1 MKSKLFLLSLVAL
14 TLAFTACNKNQ
25 DEPQQSETDAT
36 ISVAVKSADLRAYE
50 DGTGDADKKV
60 QKLAVMVYQ
69 GGAQVAFKEVTDGSL
84 EVKDIETT
92 AGAKTLVVVANY
104 ANQNLK
110 GLSLDKVKALT
121 HTLSADDQDPNKGTF
136 MLTAEPVAVTLQK
149 GKNYYG
155 YEAGADNRISVDE
168 PIELKHIHA
177 GMALTSVTVNFAEP
191 YKALYGVKFD
201 NLDNKGQLI
210 ALVAKA
216 QSNIFGEPLANAD
229 LNYLY
234 GVQLFGKTD
243 GKYTPAE
250 ANYKEMAELKMDL
263 TEVGTEMKGK
273 GFYVLENN
281 SAKHPTIL
289 CLKGELTQADGTALT
304 DDQAAQAVDAGWIVS
319 KTDHSTYYPV
329 LVNWEK
335 DGYTFEGTTDKNG
348 IVRNNKYEIS
358 LTITG
363 PGTNSPEDPTAEKA
377 NLDVKCTVLPWVI
390 VKQNVVW

>member
-1 MKSKLFLLSLVAL
+1 MKSKFFLLSLVAL
-14 TLAFTACNKNQ
+14 ALAFTACNKNQ
-25 DEPQQSETDAT
+25 DEPLQSETDAT

-50 DGTGDADKKV
+50 DGAGDADMKV

-104 ANQNLK
+104 ANQNLQ

-136 MLTAEPVAVTLQK
+136 MLTAEPVSVTLNK

-155 YEAGADNRISVDE
+155 YAAGDGNRISVDK
-168 PIELKHIHA
+168 PIELQHIHA
-177 GMALTSVTVNFAEP
+177 GMALTNLTVKFADS
-191 YKALYGVKFD
+191 YKTLYGVKFD
-201 NLDNKGQLI
+201 EGELI
-210 ALVAKA
+210 ALIAKA
-216 QSNIFGEPLANAD
+216 QSNVFGEPLVNAD
-229 LNYLY
+229 ANYFY
-234 GVQLFGKTD
+234 GVKLFGKTD
-243 GKYTPAE
+243 SKYTPD
-250 ANYKEMAELKMDL
+250 NYTEMPELKMAL
-263 TEVGTEMKGK
+263 TETGAQTGK

-281 SAKHPTIL
+281 DAKHPTIL
-289 CLKGELTQADGTALT
+289 CLKGELTQADGTPLT
-304 DDQAAQAVDAGWIVS
+304 AEQAAQAVEAGWIVS
-319 KTDHSTYYPV
+319 AEDHSTYYPV

-377 NLDVKCTVLPWVI
+377 NLDVKCTVVPWVI

>member
-1 MKSKLFLLSLVAL
+1 MKSKFFLLSLVAL
-14 TLAFTACNKNQ
+14 ALAFTACNKNQ

-50 DGTGDADKKV
+50 NGAGDADMKV

-69 GGAQVAFKEVTDGSL
+69 GEAQVAFKEVTDGSL

-92 AGAKTLVVVANY
+92 SGAKTLVVVANY
-104 ANQNLK
+104 ANENLQ
-110 GLSLDKVKALT
+110 GLSLTKIKKLT

-136 MLTAEPVAVTLQK
+136 MLTAEPVSVNLEK
-149 GKNYYG
+149 GNNYYG
-155 YEAGADNRISVDE
+155 YAAGEGNRISVDQ

-177 GMALTSVTVNFAEP
+177 GMSLAGVTVEFAEP

-201 NLDNKGQLI
+201 KKGQLI
-210 ALVAKA
+210 ALIAKA
-216 QSNIFGEPLANAD
+216 QSNVFGESLVNDDAK
-229 LNYLY
+229 YFY
-234 GVQLFGKTD
+234 GAKLFGTKD
-243 GKYTPAE
+243 NKYTPAE
-250 ANYKEMAELKMDL
+250 ANYKEMAALKMAL
-263 TEVGTEMKGK
+263 TETGAQTGK

-281 SAKHPTIL
+281 DAKHPTIL
-289 CLKGELTQADGTALT
+289 CLKATLTQADGTPLT
-304 DDQAAQAVDAGWIVS
+304 AEQAAQAVEAGWIVS
-319 KTDHSTYYPV
+319 TTDHSTYYPV

-377 NLDVKCTVLPWVI
+377 NLDVKCKVLPWVI

>member
-1 MKSKLFLLSLVAL
+1 MKSKFFLLSLVAL
-14 TLAFTACNKNQ
+14 ALAFTACNKNQ
-25 DEPQQSETDAT
+25 DEPLQSETDAT

-50 DGTGDADKKV
+50 DGAGDADMKV

-69 GGAQVAFKEVTDGSL
+69 GEAQVAYKEADQAGSL
-84 EVKDIETT
+84 EVTKIQTT
-92 AGAKTLVVVANY
+92 SGAKTLVVVANY
-104 ANQNLK
+104 ANENLQ
-110 GLSLDKVKALT
+110 GLSLTKIKKLT

-136 MLTAEPVAVTLQK
+136 MLTAEPVSVNLEK
-149 GKNYYG
+149 GNNYYG
-155 YEAGADNRISVDE
+155 YAAGDGNRISVDQ

-177 GMALTSVTVNFAEP
+177 GMSLAGVTVEFAEP

-201 NLDNKGQLI
+201 KKGQLI
-210 ALVAKA
+210 ALIAKA
-216 QSNIFGEPLANAD
+216 QSNVFGEPLANAD

-329 LVNWEK
+329 LVNWTKE
-335 DGYTFEGTTDKNG
+335 GYSYDTGYQAKNA
-348 IVRNNKYEIS
+348 IERNHKYEIT
-358 LTITG
+358 LKITG

-377 NLDVKCTVLPWVI
+377 NLDVKCKVLPWVI

>member
-14 TLAFTACNKNQ
+14 ALAFTACNKNQ

-50 DGTGDADKKV
+50 DGAGDADKKV

-110 GLSLDKVKALT
+110 GLSFDKVKALT

-136 MLTAEPVAVTLQK
+136 MLTAEPVAVTLQN

-155 YEAGADNRISVDE
+155 YEAGEGNLISKK

-177 GMALTSVTVNFAEP
+177 GMSLAGVTVEFAEP
-191 YKALYGVKFD
+191 YAALYGVKFD
-201 NLDNKGQLI
+201 KGELI
-210 ALVAKA
+210 ALIAKA
-216 QSNIFGEPLANAD
+216 QSNVFGEPLANAD
-229 LNYLY
+229 PNYLY
-234 GVQLFGKTD
+234 GVQLFGKTK
-243 GKYTPAE
+243 GKYTP
-250 ANYKEMAELKMDL
+250 KETDYTKMAELKMDL
-263 TEVGTEMKGK
+263 TEVSETMTGK

-281 SAKHPTIL
+281 SAEHPTIL
-289 CLKGELTQADGTALT
+289 CLKGTLTQANGDPLTA
-304 DDQAAQAVDAGWIVS
+304 DQAAQAVDAGWIVS
-319 KTDHSTYYPV
+319 ADDHSTYYPV
-329 LVNWEK
+329 LVNWTKEGYSYDK
-335 DGYTFEGTTDKNG
+335 DYQAKNA
-348 IVRNNKYEIS
+348 IERNHKYEIT
-358 LTITG
+358 LKITG

-377 NLDVKCTVLPWVI
+377 NLDVKCKVLPWVI

>member
-14 TLAFTACNKNQ
+14 ALAFTACNKNQ

-50 DGTGDADKKV
+50 DGAGDADKKV

-104 ANQNLK
+104 ADKSLQ

-136 MLTAEPVAVTLQK
+136 MLTAEPVPVTLDK

-155 YEAGADNRISVDE
+155 YAAGDGNLISKDK

-177 GMALTSVTVNFAEP
+177 GMALTNLTVKFADSYAALYSVNFDE
-191 YKALYGVKFD
+191 GE
-201 NLDNKGQLI
+201 LI
-210 ALVAKA
+210 GLVAKA
-216 QSNIFGEPLANAD
+216 QSNVFGEPLANAD
-229 LNYLY
+229 ANYFY
-234 GVQLFGKTD
+234 GAELFGKTD
-243 GKYTPAE
+243 GKYTPD
-250 ANYKEMAELKMDL
+250 NYTEMAELKMAL
-263 TEVGTEMKGK
+263 TETGAQTGK

-281 SAKHPTIL
+281 DAKHPTIL
-289 CLKGELTQADGTALT
+289 CLKGELTQAGGDALT
-304 DDQAAQAVDAGWIVS
+304 AEQAAQAVEAGWIVS
-319 KTDHSTYYPV
+319 AEDHSTYYPV

>member
-50 DGTGDADKKV
+50 DGAGDADMKV

-69 GGAQVAFKEVTDGSL
+69 GEAQVAYKEADPAGSL
-84 EVKDIETT
+84 EVTKIQTT
-92 AGAKTLVVVANY
+92 SGAKTLVVVANY
-104 ANQNLK
+104 ANENLQ
-110 GLSLDKVKALT
+110 GLSLTKIKKLT

-136 MLTAEPVAVTLQK
+136 MLTAEPVSVTLEK
-149 GKNYYG
+149 GNNYYG
-155 YEAGADNRISVDE
+155 YAAGDGHRISIGK

-177 GMALTSVTVNFAEP
+177 GMSLAGVTVEFAEP

-201 NLDNKGQLI
+201 KKGQLI
-210 ALVAKA
+210 ALIAKA
-216 QSNIFGEPLANAD
+216 QSNVFGEPLANAD

-263 TEVGTEMKGK
+263 TEVGTEMTGK

-319 KTDHSTYYPV
+319 AEDHSTYYPV
-329 LVNWEK
+329 LVNWTKE
-335 DGYTFEGTTDKNG
+335 GYSYDTGYQAKNA
-348 IVRNNKYEIS
+348 IERNHKYEIT
-358 LTITG
+358 LKITG

-377 NLDVKCTVLPWVI
+377 NLDVMCKVLPWVI

>member
-1 MKSKLFLLSLVAL
+1 MKSKFFLLSLVAL
-14 TLAFTACNKNQ
+14 ALAFTACNKNQ

-50 DGTGDADKKV
+50 NGAGDADMKV

-69 GGAQVAFKEVTDGSL
+69 GEAQVAFKEVTDGSL

-92 AGAKTLVVVANY
+92 SGAKTLVVVANY
-104 ANQNLK
+104 ADKSLQ

-121 HTLSADDQDPNKGTF
+121 HTLAAVDQDPTQGTF
-136 MLTAEPVAVTLQK
+136 MLTAEPVSVTLQK

-155 YEAGADNRISVDE
+155 YAAGEGNLISEDK

-177 GMALTSVTVNFAEP
+177 GMALTNLTVKFAKS
-191 YKALYGVKFD
+191 YATLYGVKFD
-201 NLDNKGQLI
+201 KGELI
-210 ALVAKA
+210 GLVAKA
-216 QSNIFGEPLANAD
+216 QSNVFGESLVNDDAN
-229 LNYLY
+229 YFY
-234 GVQLFGKTD
+234 GVKLFGTKAN
-243 GKYTPAE
+243 KYTPAE
-250 ANYKEMAELKMDL
+250 ANYKEMAELKMAL
-263 TEVGTEMKGK
+263 TETGAQTGK

-281 SAKHPTIL
+281 DAKHPTIL
-289 CLKGELTQADGTALT
+289 CLKATLTQADGTALT
-304 DDQAAQAVDAGWIVS
+304 AEQAAQAVEAGWIVS
-319 KTDHSTYYPV
+319 TTDHSTYYPV

-335 DGYTFEGTTDKNG
+335 DGYTFEGTTDKKG

-377 NLDVKCTVLPWVI
+377 NLDVKCKVLPWVI

>member
-14 TLAFTACNKNQ
+14 ALAFTACNKNQ
-25 DEPQQSETDAT
+25 DEPLQSETDAT

-50 DGTGDADKKV
+50 DGAGDADMKV

-136 MLTAEPVAVTLQK
+136 MLTAEPVAVTLQN

-155 YEAGADNRISVDE
+155 YEAGDGNHISDQ
-168 PIELKHIHA
+168 PIELQHIHA
-177 GMALTSVTVNFAEP
+177 GMSLAGVTVEFAES
-191 YKALYGVKFD
+191 YATLYGVKFD
-201 NLDNKGQLI
+201 NGQLI
-210 ALVAKA
+210 ALIAKA
-216 QSNIFGEPLANAD
+216 QSNVFGKPLANTD
-229 LNYLY
+229 PNYFY

-263 TEVGTEMKGK
+263 TEVSETMTGK

-281 SAKHPTIL
+281 SAEHPTIL
-289 CLKGELTQADGTALT
+289 CLKGELTQANGTALT
-304 DDQAAQAVDAGWIVS
+304 AEQAAQAVEAGWIVS
-319 KTDHSTYYPV
+319 ADDHSTYYPV
-329 LVNWEK
+329 LVNWTKE
-335 DGYTFEGTTDKNG
+335 GYSYDTGYQAKNA
-348 IVRNNKYEIS
+348 IERNHKYEIT
-358 LTITG
+358 LKITG

-377 NLDVKCTVLPWVI
+377 NLDVKCKVLPWVI

>member
-14 TLAFTACNKNQ
+14 ALAFTACNKNQ
-25 DEPQQSETDAT
+25 DEPLQSETDAT

-50 DGTGDADKKV
+50 DGAGDADMKV

-104 ANQNLK
+104 ANQNLQ
-110 GLSLDKVKALT
+110 GLSLTKIKELT

-136 MLTAEPVAVTLQK
+136 MLTAEPVSVTLNK

-155 YEAGADNRISVDE
+155 YAAGDGNRISVDK

-177 GMALTSVTVNFAEP
+177 GMALKNLTVDFADS
-191 YKALYGVKFD
+191 YKTLYGVKFD
-201 NLDNKGQLI
+201 EGELI
-210 ALVAKA
+210 ALIAKA
-216 QSNIFGEPLANAD
+216 QSNVFGEPLVNAD
-229 LNYLY
+229 ANYFY
-234 GVQLFGKTD
+234 GVKLFGKTD
-243 GKYTPAE
+243 GKYTPD
-250 ANYKEMAELKMDL
+250 NYTEMPELKMAL
-263 TEVGTEMKGK
+263 TETGAQTGK

-281 SAKHPTIL
+281 DAKHPTIL

-304 DDQAAQAVDAGWIVS
+304 AEQAAQAVDAGWIVS
-319 KTDHSTYYPV
+319 ADDHSTYYPV
-329 LVNWEK
+329 LVNWTKE
-335 DGYTFEGTTDKNG
+335 GYSYDSGYQAKNA
-348 IVRNNKYEIS
+348 IERNHKYEIT
-358 LTITG
+358 LKITG

-377 NLDVKCTVLPWVI
+377 NLDVKCKVLPWVI

>member
-50 DGTGDADKKV
+50 DGAGNEDKKV

-69 GGAQVAFKEVTDGSL
+69 GDAQVAYKEADQASSL
-84 EVKDIETT
+84 EVTKIQTT
-92 AGAKTLVVVANY
+92 SGAKTLVVVANY
-104 ANQNLK
+104 ANENLK
-110 GLSLDKVKALT
+110 GLSLTKVKALT
-121 HTLSADDQDPNKGTF
+121 HTLSADDQDPTKGTF
-136 MLTAEPVAVTLQK
+136 MLTAEPVSVNLQK
-149 GKNYYG
+149 GNNYYG
-155 YEAGADNRISVDE
+155 YAAGDGNRLSVDK

-177 GMALTSVTVNFAEP
+177 GMSLTSVTVAFADS
-191 YKALYGVKFD
+191 YKTLYNVKFD
-201 NLDNKGQLI
+201 KGALMALI
-210 ALVAKA
+210 AKK
-216 QSNIFGEPLANAD
+216 QSNVFGEPLANAD

-234 GVQLFGKTD
+234 GEKHFGTQPNA
-243 GKYTPAE
+243 YTPAE
-250 ANYKEMAELKMDL
+250 ANYTKMTELKMDI
-263 TEVGTEMKGK
+263 TEVGAAMTGK

-281 SAKHPTIL
+281 SAEHPTIL

-304 DDQAAQAVDAGWIVS
+304 DDQAQQAVEAGWIVS
-319 KTDHSTYYPV
+319 KTDHSTFYPV
-329 LVNWEK
+329 LVNWAK
-335 DGYTFEGTTDKNG
+335 DGYTYEGGHTAKNA
-348 IVRNNKYEIS
+348 IERNNKYEIA

-363 PGTNSPEDPTAEKA
+363 PGTNSPEDPTVETA

>member
-14 TLAFTACNKNQ
+14 ALAFTACNKNQ
-25 DEPQQSETDAT
+25 DEPLQSETDAT

-50 DGTGDADKKV
+50 DGAGDADMKV

-92 AGAKTLVVVANY
+92 AGNKTLVVVANY
-104 ANQNLK
+104 ANQNLQ
-110 GLSLDKVKALT
+110 GLSLTKIKELT

-155 YEAGADNRISVDE
+155 YEAGADNRISVDK

-177 GMALTSVTVNFAEP
+177 GMALTNLTVKFADS
-191 YKALYGVKFD
+191 YKTLYGVKFD
-201 NLDNKGQLI
+201 EGELI
-210 ALVAKA
+210 ALIAKA
-216 QSNIFGEPLANAD
+216 QSNVFGEPLVNAD
-229 LNYLY
+229 ANYFY
-234 GVQLFGKTD
+234 GVKLFGKTD
-243 GKYTPAE
+243 GKYTPD
-250 ANYKEMAELKMDL
+250 NYTEMPELKMAL
-263 TEVGTEMKGK
+263 TETGAQTGK

-281 SAKHPTIL
+281 STDHPTIL
-289 CLKGELTQADGTALT
+289 CLKATLTQADGTKLT
-304 DDQAAQAVDAGWIVS
+304 AEQAAQAAEAGWIVS
-319 KTDHSTYYPV
+319 AEDHSTYYPV

>member
-14 TLAFTACNKNQ
+14 ALAFTACNKNQ

-50 DGTGDADKKV
+50 DGAGDADKKV

-69 GGAQVAFKEVTDGSL
+69 GGAQVAFKEAADASTL

-104 ANQNLK
+104 ADVNLK
-110 GLSLDKVKALT
+110 GLSLEKVKALT
-121 HTLSADDQDPNKGTF
+121 HTLSAVDQDPTQGTF
-136 MLTAEPVAVTLQK
+136 MLTAEPVSVTLDK

-155 YEAGADNRISVDE
+155 YAAGDGNRLSVDK

-177 GMALTSVTVNFAEP
+177 GMALTNLTVKFADSYAALYSVNFDE
-191 YKALYGVKFD
+191 GE
-201 NLDNKGQLI
+201 LI
-210 ALVAKA
+210 GLVAKA
-216 QSNIFGEPLANAD
+216 QSNVFGEPLFNAD
-229 LNYLY
+229 PNYFY
-234 GVQLFGKTD
+234 GAKLFGVKD
-243 GKYTPAE
+243 NKYTPAE
-250 ANYKEMAELKMDL
+250 ANYKEMAALKMAL
-263 TEVGTEMKGK
+263 TETGAQTGK

-281 SAKHPTIL
+281 DAKHPTIL
-289 CLKGELTQADGTALT
+289 CLKATLTQAGGDALT
-304 DDQAAQAVDAGWIVS
+304 DEQAAQAAEAGWIVS
-319 KTDHSTYYPV
+319 ATDHSTYYPV

>member
-1 MKSKLFLLSLVAL
+1 MKSKFFLLSLVAL
-14 TLAFTACNKNQ
+14 ALAFTACNKNQ

-50 DGTGDADKKV
+50 DGAGDADMKV

-69 GGAQVAFKEVTDGSL
+69 GEAQVAFKEVTDGSL

-92 AGAKTLVVVANY
+92 SGAKTLVVVANY
-104 ANQNLK
+104 ANENLQ
-110 GLSLDKVKALT
+110 GLSLTKIKKLT

-136 MLTAEPVAVTLQK
+136 MLTAEPVSVNLEK
-149 GKNYYG
+149 GNNYYG
-155 YEAGADNRISVDE
+155 YAAGEGNRISVDQ

-177 GMALTSVTVNFAEP
+177 GMSLAGVTVEFAEP

-201 NLDNKGQLI
+201 KKGQLI
-210 ALVAKA
+210 ALIAKA
-216 QSNIFGEPLANAD
+216 QSNVFGESLVNDDAK
-229 LNYLY
+229 YFY
-234 GVQLFGKTD
+234 GAKLFGTKD
-243 GKYTPAE
+243 NKYTPAE
-250 ANYKEMAELKMDL
+250 ANYKEMAALKMAL
-263 TEVGTEMKGK
+263 TETGAQTGK

-281 SAKHPTIL
+281 DAKHPTIL
-289 CLKGELTQADGTALT
+289 CLKATLTQADGTPLT
-304 DDQAAQAVDAGWIVS
+304 AEQAAQAVEAGWIVS
-319 KTDHSTYYPV
+319 TTDHSTYYPV

-377 NLDVKCTVLPWVI
+377 NLDVKCKVLPWVI

>member
-14 TLAFTACNKNQ
+14 ALAFTACNKNQ
-25 DEPQQSETDAT
+25 DEPLQSETNAT

-50 DGTGDADKKV
+50 DGLGNEDMKV

-104 ANQNLK
+104 ANENLQ
-110 GLSLDKVKALT
+110 GLSLTKIKALT

-136 MLTAEPVAVTLQK
+136 MLTAEPVPVTLQK

-155 YEAGADNRISVDE
+155 YEDGDGNRISKDK

-177 GMALTSVTVNFAEP
+177 GMALTNLTVKFADS
-191 YKALYGVKFD
+191 YKTLYGVKFD
-201 NLDNKGQLI
+201 KGELI
-210 ALVAKA
+210 ALIAKA
-216 QSNIFGEPLANAD
+216 QSNVFGEPLVNAD
-229 LNYLY
+229 ANYFY
-234 GVQLFGKTD
+234 GVKLFGKTD
-243 GKYTPAE
+243 GKYTPD
-250 ANYKEMAELKMDL
+250 NYTEMPELKMAL
-263 TEVGTEMKGK
+263 TETGAQTGK

-281 SAKHPTIL
+281 DAKHPTIL

-304 DDQAAQAVDAGWIVS
+304 AEQAAQAVEAGWIVS
-319 KTDHSTYYPV
+319 AEDHSTYYPV

-377 NLDVKCTVLPWVI
+377 NLDVKCKVLPWVI

>member
-14 TLAFTACNKNQ
+14 ALAFTACNKNQ

-50 DGTGDADKKV
+50 DGAGDADKKV

-92 AGAKTLVVVANY
+92 SGAKTLVVVANY
-104 ANQNLK
+104 ARKSLQ

-121 HTLSADDQDPNKGTF
+121 HTLSADDQNPTKGTF
-136 MLTAEPVAVTLQK
+136 MLTAEPVSVKLDK

-155 YEAGADNRISVDE
+155 YAAGDGNRLSVDK

-177 GMALTSVTVNFAEP
+177 GMSLTNLTVKFADS
-191 YKALYGVKFD
+191 YAALYSVKFD
-201 NLDNKGQLI
+201 KGQLI
-210 ALVAKA
+210 ALIAKA
-216 QSNIFGEPLANAD
+216 QSNVFGESLVNAD
-229 LNYLY
+229 ANYFY
-234 GVQLFGKTD
+234 GVKLFGKTD
-243 GKYTPAE
+243 GKYTPD
-250 ANYKEMAELKMDL
+250 NYTEMAELKMAL
-263 TEVGTEMKGK
+263 TETGAQTGK

-281 SAKHPTIL
+281 DAKHPTIL
-289 CLKGELTQADGTALT
+289 CLKGELTQAGGDALT
-304 DDQAAQAVDAGWIVS
+304 AEQAAQAVEAGWIVS
-319 KTDHSTYYPV
+319 AEDHSTYYPV

-377 NLDVKCTVLPWVI
+377 NLDVKCKVLPWVI

>member
-14 TLAFTACNKNQ
+14 ALAFTACNKNQ

-50 DGTGDADKKV
+50 DGAGDADMKV

-92 AGAKTLVVVANY
+92 SGAKTLVVVANY
-104 ANQNLK
+104 ADQNLK

-121 HTLSADDQDPNKGTF
+121 HTLSADDQNPNKGTF
-136 MLTAEPVAVTLQK
+136 MLTAEPVSVTLDK

-155 YEAGADNRISVDE
+155 YADGDGNRISVDQ

-177 GMALTSVTVNFAEP
+177 GMSLAGVTVDFAES
-191 YKALYGVKFD
+191 YAALYDVKFD
-201 NLDNKGQLI
+201 AGQLI
-210 ALVAKA
+210 ALIAKS
-216 QSNIFGEPLANAD
+216 QSNVFGESLVNAD
-229 LNYLY
+229 ANYFY
-234 GVQLFGKTD
+234 GVKLFGTKAN
-243 GKYTPAE
+243 KYTPA
-250 ANYKEMAELKMDL
+250 NYTEMAELKMDL
-263 TEVGTEMKGK
+263 TEVAPTMTGK

-281 SAKHPTIL
+281 SAEHPTIL

-304 DDQAAQAVDAGWIVS
+304 DEQAAQAVEAGWIVS
-319 KTDHSTYYPV
+319 TTDHSTYYPV
-329 LVNWEK
+329 LVNWAK
-335 DGYTFEGTTDKNG
+335 DGYSYDSGYQAKNA
-348 IVRNNKYEIS
+348 IERNHKYEIT
-358 LTITG
+358 LKVTG

-377 NLDVKCTVLPWVI
+377 NLDVKCKVLPWVI

>member
-14 TLAFTACNKNQ
+14 ALAFTACNKNQ

-50 DGTGDADKKV
+50 DGAGDADKKV

-155 YEAGADNRISVDE
+155 YEAGADNRISVDK

-177 GMALTSVTVNFAEP
+177 GMSLTSVTVAFAEP
-191 YKALYGVKFD
+191 YAALYGVKFD
-201 NLDNKGQLI
+201 NGQLI
-210 ALVAKA
+210 ALIAKA
-216 QSNIFGEPLANAD
+216 QSNVFGEPLANAD

-234 GVQLFGKTD
+234 GVKLFGKTD

-263 TEVGTEMKGK
+263 TEVSETMTGK

-281 SAKHPTIL
+281 SAEHPTIL
-289 CLKGELTQADGTALT
+289 CLKGTLTQANGDPLTA
-304 DDQAAQAVDAGWIVS
+304 DQAAQAVDAGWIVS
-319 KTDHSTYYPV
+319 ADDHSTYYPV
-329 LVNWEK
+329 LVNWTKE
-335 DGYTFEGTTDKNG
+335 GYSYDSGYQAKNA
-348 IVRNNKYEIS
+348 IERNHKYEIT
-358 LTITG
+358 LKITG

-377 NLDVKCTVLPWVI
+377 NLDVKCKVLPWVI

>member
-14 TLAFTACNKNQ
+14 MLAFTACNKNQ

-50 DGTGDADKKV
+50 DGAGDADKKV

-104 ANQNLK
+104 ADKSLQ

-136 MLTAEPVAVTLQK
+136 MLTAEPVPVKLDK

-155 YEAGADNRISVDE
+155 YAAGDGNLISKDK

-177 GMALTSVTVNFAEP
+177 GMALTNLTVKFADS
-191 YKALYGVKFD
+191 YANLYGVKFD
-201 NLDNKGQLI
+201 EGELI
-210 ALVAKA
+210 ALIAKA
-216 QSNIFGEPLANAD
+216 QSNVLGESLVNAD
-229 LNYLY
+229 ANYFY
-234 GVQLFGKTD
+234 GAELFGKTD
-243 GKYTPAE
+243 GKYTPD
-250 ANYKEMAELKMDL
+250 NYTEMAELKMAL
-263 TEVGTEMKGK
+263 TETGAQTGK

-281 SAKHPTIL
+281 SAEHPTIL
-289 CLKGELTQADGTALT
+289 CLKGELTQAGGDALT
-304 DDQAAQAVDAGWIVS
+304 AEQAAQAVEAGWIVS
-319 KTDHSTYYPV
+319 AEDHSTYYPV